1 MKKAAKVT
9 LNIIGLAAIFVTFC
23 SVVYMD
29 QKLTEMDEAVFQHMK
44 DEYNEKVMKNA
55 CHKN

>member
-9 LNIIGLAAIFVTFC
+9 LNIIGFAAIAITFC

-44 DEYNEKVMKNA
+44 DEYNEKVMQNA

>member
-9 LNIIGLAAIFVTFC
+9 LNIIGLAAIFITFC

-44 DEYNEKVMKNA
+44 DEYNKKVMQNA

>member
-29 QKLTEMDEAVFQHMK
+29 QKITEMDEAMFQHMK
-44 DEYNEKVMKNA
+44 DEYNEKVMQNA

>member
-29 QKLTEMDEAVFQHMK
+29 QKITDDAIFQHMK

>member
-9 LNIIGLAAIFVTFC
+9 LNILGGLAIIATFC
-23 SVVYMD
+23 VVLYLD
-29 QKLTEMDEAVFQHMK
+29 DKVNEMDEAMFQHMK
-44 DEYNEKVMKNA
+44 DEYNEKVMQNA

>member
-9 LNIIGLAAIFVTFC
+9 LNIIGLAAIFITFC

-29 QKLTEMDEAVFQHMK
+29 QRLTELDEAVFQHMK
-44 DEYNEKVMKNA
+44 DEYNEKVMQNA

>member
-9 LNIIGLAAIFVTFC
+9 LNIIGFAAIFVTFC

-29 QKLTEMDEAVFQHMK
+29 QKITEMDEAMFQHMK
-44 DEYNEKVMKNA
+44 DEYNEKVMQNA